1 METMDTLEENSQE
14 FMTEE
19 SQDFQESQD
28 FPSTLDGLDL
38 SESEDDA
45 PPESASKAFGD
56 GDFLTGLSGTGLS
69 EVSDN
74 DE

>member
-1 METMDTLEENSQE
+1 MEETSQE

-19 SQDFQESQD
+19 SQDF
-28 FPSTLDGLDL
+28 PSTLDGLEM
-38 SESEDDA
+38 SSDDDG
-45 PPESASKAFGD
+45 PPESANKAFGD
-56 GDFLTGLSGTGLS
+56 GDFDLTGLSGTGLS